1 MPGDW
6 RKRSLEYLK
15 AELEVAGHRL
25 SSRGCSKFPPARPQ
39 GVRPSRWTRIGL
51 HGRIQAARGVTM
63 ATAAKRQLALPAA
76 LSKEL
81 DQIARRE
88 GKSAVAVLQDLV
100 SENKH
105 NRLGQEYRAIQ
116 GYWSKKAKAKGILTA
131 RDLQRYLTK
140 P

>member
-1 MPGDW
+1 M
-6 RKRSLEYLK
+6 
-15 AELEVAGHRL
+15 
-25 SSRGCSKFPPARPQ
+25 
-39 GVRPSRWTRIGL
+39 GL
-51 HGRIQAARGVTM
+51 HGRIWALRGVSM

-81 DQIARRE
+81 DLLARRE
-88 GKSAVAVLQDLV
+88 GKSALAVLQDLV

-116 GYWSKKAKAKGILTA
+116 GYWRKRAKAKGILTA
-131 RDLQRYLTK
+131 RDLQRYLAK

>member
-1 MPGDW
+1 
-6 RKRSLEYLK
+6 
-15 AELEVAGHRL
+15 
-25 SSRGCSKFPPARPQ
+25 
-39 GVRPSRWTRIGL
+39 
-51 HGRIQAARGVTM
+51 M
-63 ATAAKRQLALPAA
+63 ATASKRKLALPAA

-88 GKSAVAVLQDLV
+88 GKSALAVLQDLV

-131 RDLQRYLTK
+131 RDLQRYLAK

>member
-1 MPGDW
+1 
-6 RKRSLEYLK
+6 
-15 AELEVAGHRL
+15 
-25 SSRGCSKFPPARPQ
+25 
-39 GVRPSRWTRIGL
+39 
-51 HGRIQAARGVTM
+51 M

-81 DQIARRE
+81 DLLARRE
-88 GKSAVAVLQDLV
+88 GKSALAVLQDLV

-116 GYWSKKAKAKGILTA
+116 GYWRKRAKAKGILTS
-131 RDLQRYLTK
+131 RDLKRYLTK